1 MNAAEAV
8 LERVSFHDSDE
19 MAEIMATIL
28 AMLATEDSV
37 LEIVEFED

>member
-1 MNAAEAV
+1 MNASETV
-8 LERVSFHDSDE
+8 LEKISFHDSDE

-28 AMLATEDSV
+28 AMLASEDTV